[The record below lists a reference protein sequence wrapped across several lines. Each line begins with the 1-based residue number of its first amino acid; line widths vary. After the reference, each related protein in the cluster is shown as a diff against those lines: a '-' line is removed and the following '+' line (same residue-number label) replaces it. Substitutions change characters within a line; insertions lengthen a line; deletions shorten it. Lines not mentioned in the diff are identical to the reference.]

1 MTDDCINPVLSA
13 GGMFSSTSDLSAF
26 AEGVLNNRFLSPRR
40 TREWMKPRSH
50 TSSWGYSVGAPWEI
64 LRSDQ
69 LTADGRIVDLYTKS
83 GDLGL
88 YHAVL
93 GLVPDF
99 DISVVVLVAGAEV
112 SENMPS
118 EIFSAIVE
126 ELIPAVD
133 KAGRAEATSL
143 EALNDTY
150 TDDSTNSTIVLNIDT
165 ENNLMME
172 KFIVRGFDVLHHPDL
187 YSLDALSASP
197 ESIAQVSHVDA
208 RLYPTNLVGQSPDGN
223 TERSW
228 RAIYD
233 TTTAE
238 ENSAEDAN
246 LVWKNGTCQSW
257 LELDRTAYDF
267 KSTGDFMFSY
277 GQGGKLAKISNAAFN
292 VTLTRAG

>member
-1 MTDDCINPVLSA
+1 
-13 GGMFSSTSDLSAF
+13 MFSSASDLTAF

-88 YHAVL
+88 YHAFL
-93 GLVPDF
+93 GLIPDF
-99 DISVVVLVAGAEV
+99 DVSVVVLVAGAEV

-143 EALNDTY
+143 EALNGTY
-150 TDDSTNSTIVLNIDT
+150 TDDSTNSTIVLNVDM

-172 KFIVRGFDVLHHPDL
+172 KFIVRGFDVLHHPGL
-187 YSLDALSASP
+187 YSLDALSANQG
-197 ESIAQVSHVDA
+197 SIAEVSYVNA
-208 RLYPTNLVGQSPDGN
+208 QLYPTNLVGPSSDGN
-223 TERSW
+223 TQRSW
-228 RAIYD
+228 RAVYD
-233 TTTAE
+233 TTTAKE
-238 ENSAEDAN
+238 KSAEAAK
-246 LVWKNGTCQSW
+246 LVWENGSCQSW
-257 LELDRTAYDF
+257 LELDRAAYDF
-267 KSTGDFMFSY
+267 KSIGDFLFSY
-277 GQGGKLAKISNAAFN
+277 GQGGKLAKISAVAFN
-292 VTLTRAG
+292 VTLTRAC